1 MQFFLGG
8 DCNHFN
14 YILFVKK
21 DRLEKQTMNA
31 HSLTVFDQGKFV
43 LALFSVHVSQTV
55 QRHSDLWLFMFIAAR
70 GPLYTR
76 PVLRETTRGIRP
88 GRVRT
93 GLVLRTHEPCRTR

>member
-76 PVLRETTRGIRP
+76 GIRP